1 MTGEHSQSAAHR
13 QEQHLLNEK
22 RVGALFCSPLFEVF
36 EKKRKEQ
43 KMIAAGLKKGDKF
56 EDAGRYFVVEEVTK
70 DGNYISR
77 EIKEEQAK
85 PKKKKKTDEAD
96 DSSEKEIDK
105 E

>member
-1 MTGEHSQSAAHR
+1 
-13 QEQHLLNEK
+13 
-22 RVGALFCSPLFEVF
+22 
-36 EKKRKEQ
+36 
-43 KMIAAGLKKGDKF
+43 MIAAGLKKGDKF

-77 EIKEEQAK
+77 

-96 DSSEKEIDK
+96 DSSEKETDK

>member
-1 MTGEHSQSAAHR
+1 MRREWEHYFA
-13 QEQHLLNEK
+13 
-22 RVGALFCSPLFEVF
+22 PLFLRF
-36 EKKRKEQ
+36 LRKKRKEQ

-96 DSSEKEIDK
+96 DSSEKETDK

>member
-1 MTGEHSQSAAHR
+1 
-13 QEQHLLNEK
+13 
-22 RVGALFCSPLFEVF
+22 
-36 EKKRKEQ
+36 
-43 KMIAAGLKKGDKF
+43 MITAGLKKGDKF

-77 EIKEEQAK
+77 AIKEEQAK

-96 DSSEKEIDK
+96 DSSEKETDK

>member
-1 MTGEHSQSAAHR
+1 
-13 QEQHLLNEK
+13 
-22 RVGALFCSPLFEVF
+22 
-36 EKKRKEQ
+36 
-43 KMIAAGLKKGDKF
+43 MITAGLKKGDKF

-96 DSSEKEIDK
+96 DSSEKETYK